1 MEKDNYILS
10 IDCDWV
16 IDPGQH
22 KKLLSYFIKKIKNVE
37 EVYFSNDHQPHY
49 NQIPFGSI
57 LVNID
62 NHHDLGFKDYQY
74 KNLENGFICEA
85 SWILGLIVKR
95 KIKGLI
101 WVSNYQSL
109 FSDSLEDNLKKVRQ
123 LYLFKRYFNV
133 EDVENI
139 TYKKILVCQSFDFS
153 KNSSYVYNSLIAL
166 SEALHKKILYLD
178 ELPNNKNL
186 LQA

>member
-1 MEKDNYILS
+1 M
-10 IDCDWV
+10 
-16 IDPGQH
+16 
-22 KKLLSYFIKKIKNVE
+22 
-37 EVYFSNDHQPHY
+37 
-49 NQIPFGSI
+49 
-57 LVNID
+57 
-62 NHHDLGFKDYQY
+62 
-74 KNLENGFICEA
+74 
-85 SWILGLIVKR
+85 
-95 KIKGLI
+95 
-101 WVSNYQSL
+101 

-166 SEALHKKILYLD
+166 SEALHKKIIYLD